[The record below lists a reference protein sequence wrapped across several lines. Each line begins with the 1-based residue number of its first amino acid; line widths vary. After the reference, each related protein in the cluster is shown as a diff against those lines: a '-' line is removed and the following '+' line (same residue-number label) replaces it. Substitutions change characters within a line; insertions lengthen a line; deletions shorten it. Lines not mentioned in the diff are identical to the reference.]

1 MPDHEGH
8 LLGRDVLRRDDEVA
22 FVFAIRRVEHDDELA
37 VPERVDGVLDAVE
50 VELRGCS
57 IRWHLGAAA
66 VLLDVVE
73 LSRKEYHQQTDSWFR
88 LGIVCKCEVLGLV

>member
-22 FVFAIRRVEHDDELA
+22 FVFAVRRVEDDDELA
-37 VPERVDGVLDAVE
+37 VLERADGVLDAVE

-57 IRWHLGAAA
+57 IRWHLRAAA
-66 VLLDVVE
+66 VLAGCSQILHNRMI
-73 LSRKEYHQQTDSWFR
+73 SSTDRQLVSGWK
-88 LGIVCKCEVLGLV
+88 IVPK